1 MELDIR
7 TIEAISQPDIEQE
20 REWARKRE
28 AQKRAIDEMIQR
40 HADSVKTLQVKALE
54 RIGSIDAKD
63 LTPADALKWLEVGVK
78 LERLNHKLPNRYNT
92 PG

>member
-7 TIEAISQPDIEQE
+7 SIEAISQPDYDQE

-28 AQKRAIDEMIQR
+28 ARKRAIEEMTQR
-40 HADSVKTLQVKALE
+40 HAESVKLLQEKAME
-54 RIGSIDAKD
+54 RIESLEAKD